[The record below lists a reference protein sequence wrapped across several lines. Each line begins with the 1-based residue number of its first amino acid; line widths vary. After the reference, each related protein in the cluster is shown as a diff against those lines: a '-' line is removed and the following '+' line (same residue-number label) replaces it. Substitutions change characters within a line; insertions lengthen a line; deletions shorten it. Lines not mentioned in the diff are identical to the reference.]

1 LAAPLF
7 YICAKIISLKPKLI
21 YFIPAV
27 AWFVIIFLLLVMP
40 NDDIPTGFF
49 ASIPNF
55 DKMVHAG
62 IFGFEVLML
71 SWPFFSTPLASRKL
85 FLKITIGVIA
95 YGVIMEFVQ
104 KLTPDRDYDT
114 LDMVADSVGAVI
126 AFFVANAWFKLYIK
140 RRQRRMEKNK
150 PL

>member
-1 LAAPLF
+1 MMT
-7 YICAKIISLKPKLI
+7 KINRNNFGYLVI
-21 YFIPAV
+21 FI
-27 AWFVIIFLLLVMP
+27 LLVMP
-40 NDDIPTGFF
+40 NDDIPNSFF
-49 ASIPNF
+49 AFIPNF
-55 DKMVHAG
+55 DKLVHAG

-71 SWPFFSTPLASRKL
+71 AWPFFSTPLATRKT

-114 LDMVADSVGAVI
+114 LDMVADSIGAVI
-126 AFFVANAWFKLYIK
+126 AFFVANAWFKLYAK
-140 RRQRRMEKNK
+140 KKQQRLAKNK